1 MKTRTIRQ
9 TIVIH
14 ASAHDVY
21 EMLMDER
28 KHVLLTGG
36 SARISRDVGGTFVT
50 NDGYSNGTNLELIQ
64 DAKIVQTWR
73 ASDWPDDHYSTLTIT
88 LSQGSSGTKLLF
100 IQTGGPSDQYE
111 EISQGWYDYYWN
123 PLKEALE
130 KEK

>member
-28 KHVLLTGG
+28 EHARFTGG
-36 SARISRDVGGTFVT
+36 VARISRDVGGTFVT
-50 NDGYSNGTNLELIQ
+50 NDGYSTGTNLELVQ

-73 ASDWPDDHYSTLTIT
+73 AIDWPDDHHSRLTIT
-88 LSQGSSGTKLLF
+88 LSQGSSGTKLSF
-100 IQTGGPSDQYE
+100 IQAGVPSDQYQ
-111 EISQGWYDYYWN
+111 EISQGWNDYYWN

-130 KEK
+130 KEM

>member
-28 KHVLLTGG
+28 KHALFTGG

-50 NDGYSNGTNLELIQ
+50 NDGYSNGTNLELVQ
-64 DAKIVQTWR
+64 DTKIVQTWR
-73 ASDWPDDHYSTLTIT
+73 ASDWPDDHYSTLTIN
-88 LSQGSSGTKLLF
+88 LSQGSSGTKLSF
-100 IQTGGPSDQYE
+100 IQTGVPSDQYD

-123 PLKEALE
+123 PLKEARE